1 MSTSTTCAINTGCAS
16 RSITEP
22 PDKSQHQR
30 PLTIGVFGGSFNPVH
45 LGHALLAVTVVQTK
59 DYVDAVVLVPV
70 FRHAVK
76 RDLLPFADRVKMC
89 QLAVQHFA
97 SNISVSTIERDVG
110 ASNGAML
117 QALKA
122 SYPPGT
128 RLIWICGDD
137 FFRWMNTEKGL
148 ETLAHVDGLIV
159 QRRLHR
165 RRDDSNTNTIT
176 TTNNNNN
183 NEDRFY
189 KDPIDELAIHEVIR
203 KHRINNNQQNQAFRI
218 DYIYGEL
225 PHFSSTLVR
234 RAPGHWKSFLT
245 TAVATYLQERPSLL
259 NQLMENLEANDVVS
273 TPDVDLPPTKKHK
286 RMPSLLEGQGRSA
299 LVVLRGL
306 EVVHLLQ
313 KERGHASLFLST
325 IHDNENAFTTKENDS
340 RYRDEEDVDDT
351 AAGYRRARIRTDA
364 MIKEIMDAA
373 ADVNGKDD
381 EEWQHFVEVR
391 ALAAELERIPSWL
404 TTDRQILDQ
413 YAVTQTQLKQQ
424 QQQQQQ
430 GPEQYNGNNHDYLS
444 SAIDAWLDRL
454 DLIEKF
460 DPRID
465 VIMGGTVRAMTEI
478 LHKAQ
483 QNKQRREHTE
493 IGNSSEKIASSSSQ
507 FNRDIPELFRKWL
520 EGKEMLGRERAVVCS
535 GGPHV
540 PDLVRASLK
549 MRQRTLQ
556 IIDTKERTIA
566 RVLALHETTG
576 SAVLMMTAP
585 EALHK
590 LLEQLTR
597 LEYTLMGAFA
607 TSTPVP
613 LVHRLL
619 ASSDAA
625 NGMFDVKQFFKAST
639 AAIDFL
645 LSFAKALAASALA
658 CA

>member
-1 MSTSTTCAINTGCAS
+1 MSTTPTSSSSTSAS
-16 RSITEP
+16 QSP
-22 PDKSQHQR
+22 M
-30 PLTIGVFGGSFNPVH
+30 TIGVFGGSFNPIH

-70 FRHAVK
+70 YKHAVK
-76 RDLLPFADRVKMC
+76 RDLLPFSDRVNMC
-89 QLAVQHFA
+89 RLAVQHFA
-97 SNISVSTIERDVG
+97 SNISVSTVEQDVG

-122 SYPPGT
+122 RYPVGT
-128 RLIWICGDD
+128 RLVWICGDD
-137 FFRWMNTEKGL
+137 FFQWMHTPKGL
-148 ETLAHVDGLIV
+148 ETLTHVDGLIV

-165 RRDDSNTNTIT
+165 RSSDGHGHGGGSGDA
-176 TTNNNNN
+176 
-183 NEDRFY
+183 DRFY
-189 KDPIDELAIHEVIR
+189 KDPIDELAIHDVIR
-203 KHRINNNQQNQAFRI
+203 KHKQNNQQAFQI

-245 TAVATYLQERPSLL
+245 TAVATYLQERPALL
-259 NQLMENLEANDVVS
+259 QQLMENLKADDDEASPKSDDQYAE
-273 TPDVDLPPTKKHK
+273 PAAKKHK
-286 RMPSLLEGQGRSA
+286 RTPSMLEGQGRSA

-313 KERGHASLFLST
+313 KERGHASLFLSS
-325 IHDNENAFTTKENDS
+325 IRDNNDSSSTVTTKNDKHHKE
-340 RYRDEEDVDDT
+340 DEDMVNSS
-351 AAGYRRARIRTDA
+351 AGYQRARTRTDA

-373 ADVNGKDD
+373 KAPD
-381 EEWQHFVEVR
+381 EEEESSPFVEVR
-391 ALAAELERIPSWL
+391 ALAAELKRIPMWL
-404 TTDRQILDQ
+404 TFDRKVLDQ
-413 YAVTQTQLKQQ
+413 YAAAQKQKREQ
-424 QQQQQQ
+424 QS
-430 GPEQYNGNNHDYLS
+430 NNNNSHK
-444 SAIDAWLDRL
+444 SAAVDAWLERL
-454 DLIEKF
+454 DLVEKF

-465 VIMGGTVRAMTEI
+465 VIMGGTVRALTEI
-478 LHKAQ
+478 LYKAH
-483 QNKQRREHTE
+483 QNKQ
-493 IGNSSEKIASSSSQ
+493 EKARNKAASSSSSQ
-507 FNRDIPELFRKWL
+507 LFNRDIPELFRKWL

-566 RVLALHETTG
+566 RVLELQETTG
-576 SAVLMMTAP
+576 SAVMMMTTAP

-607 TSTPVP
+607 TSTPIP

-619 ASSDAA
+619 ASSSSPSETEV
-625 NGMFDVKQFFKAST
+625 FDVKQFFQAST

-658 CA
+658 SA